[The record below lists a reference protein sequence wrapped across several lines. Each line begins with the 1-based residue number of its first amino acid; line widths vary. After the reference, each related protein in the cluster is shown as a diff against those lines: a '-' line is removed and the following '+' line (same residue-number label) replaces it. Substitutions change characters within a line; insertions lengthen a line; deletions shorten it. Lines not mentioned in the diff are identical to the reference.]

1 MTDHPT
7 ERLAAV
13 VIGGGQ
19 AGLSASW
26 HLRERGV
33 EHVVLERDEPLHSWR
48 DARWDSFCL
57 VTPNFQ
63 CRLPGHPYT
72 GGDPNGFMV
81 KDELN
86 DWLADWV
93 DQGSFP
99 IRPHT
104 TVWSVRACDHGP
116 GFDVRS
122 STGDLHTDQV
132 VVATGGYHEPS
143 IPRLAERLPEQ
154 IVQVHSSHYRN
165 PEQLPP
171 GAVLVV
177 GTGQSGS
184 QIAEDLHRAGR
195 VVHLA
200 VGSAPRCARTYRGRD
215 VIAWLEDMGQYA
227 KPVTDRPA
235 EERFQDK
242 TNHYFSGRDGGK
254 DIDLREFALEGMAL
268 HGHLAAVQ
276 AGKLTF
282 AADLGASLDTADA
295 VYNGINRGID
305 EWIDRSE
312 FDVAELPSVY
322 EPVWHPAPDH
332 PLDLA
337 VEEIAAVVW
346 ATGFRSNYRWLNVP
360 VFDGAGHVIHLRG
373 VTDVA
378 GLFFVGL
385 PWLHTWGSGR
395 FASVA
400 QDAEFVVDALAE
412 RVVPNRLSAVS

>member
-1 MTDHPT
+1 MTEHPS
-7 ERLAAV
+7 EHLPAV

-26 HLRERGV
+26 YLSERGI
-33 EHVVLERDEPLHSWR
+33 EHAVLERDEPMHSWR

-63 CRLPGHPYT
+63 CRLPGHPYAE
-72 GGDPNGFMV
+72 GDPNGFMV

-86 DWLADWV
+86 AWLADWLE
-93 DQGSFP
+93 QGDFP
-99 IRPHT
+99 VRAHT
-104 TVWSVRACDHGP
+104 KVQSVRACPQGT

-122 STGDLHTDQV
+122 STGDLHADQV
-132 VVATGGYHEPS
+132 IVATGGYHEPS
-143 IPRLAERLPEQ
+143 IPRLAERLPDR
-154 IVQVHSSHYRN
+154 IVQVHSSQYRN
-165 PEQLPP
+165 PEQFPP

-195 VVHLA
+195 QVHLA

-215 VIAWLEDMGQYA
+215 VIAWLEEMGQYA
-227 KPVTDRPA
+227 KPVTDRPI

-254 DIDLREFALEGMAL
+254 DIDLREFAGEGMTL
-268 HGHLAAVQ
+268 HGHLADVH
-276 AGKLTF
+276 GGRLTF
-282 AADLGASLDTADA
+282 SDDLGPSLDRADA

-305 EWIDRSE
+305 EWIDRSGLA
-312 FDVAELPSVY
+312 VAEPPSVY
-322 EPVWHPAPDH
+322 EPVWHPPADY
-332 PLDLA
+332 PLDLD
-337 VEEIAAVVW
+337 VDQLAAVVW
-346 ATGFRSNYRWLNVP
+346 STGFRSNYRWLNAP

-373 VTDVA
+373 VTGVE

-400 QDAEFVVDALAE
+400 QDAEFVVAALAE